1 MNQGSGDASE
11 KRSEPPPS
19 KIEALDG
26 SNYEEWSG
34 RMRSAFK
41 RYKLLKIAMGEEK
54 MPGEG
59 DARDRWIE
67 KSAVLYDL
75 ILQSVNNDMFQHIKD
90 LVELDDSGPKAW
102 KLLRDVVQPNTL
114 PMVIVLEKE
123 LAALS
128 MRPGDDVKPVLDK
141 IKDTYARMAAAGS
154 EVSQMQQCTKI
165 ISVLDNSW
173 DNLIPTLNIQQDK
186 WTPEWLR
193 QQILQEDFRRR
204 HTGGG
209 AANKTAEGYGAA
221 GGSRGRGGGRGR
233 GRGRGFGRG
242 RGRGDYNEGHGSSG
256 GRGSTR
262 MEGACWY
269 CKKAGHPWF
278 KCFSRPE
285 GWAPPG
291 MKPPS
296 GERARGGAVQGSGAQ
311 GDGAQGKADPGMFLM
326 VEDVQGSGGDVGS
339 VGKVVMHPLTHWVI
353 DSGCTSHMTP
363 RADLLD
369 EVKPP
374 GKIKFVAAA
383 SGALLPVIGVGNA
396 KVMGA
401 NGGLVG
407 LGKMLLVEGLSAN
420 LLSVRRLQKSKA
432 KVTFGPTCCR
442 AKLGKLLL
450 WNLEEKSSCIKDL
463 WQLPII
469 PWNGKPP
476 ATAKAAAAAKA
487 TAGGDETSPT
497 AGALDAVKKVQQSQQ
512 PHGEVLAG
520 VDATAAWAKASSGSG
535 EADWETWHE
544 RLCHVNIPMLQKLV
558 KDGCLKGL
566 EVKGGAKEIGS
577 CPTCLET
584 KFTKFPFS
592 SSTGPAKAP
601 LALVHMDVVGP
612 TRALSLSGS
621 RYFLTIVDDHT
632 RAVWV
637 YPLKTKGEVAAAV
650 LKEWMP
656 RAQRESGHKVKV
668 IRTDNGGEFIG
679 ADFEKELKRKGIQ
692 HQLTVPYN
700 PQQNGVAERFNRTLQ
715 EGARTLLGRA
725 GLPDPFWVTALRQVV
740 VVKNR
745 VLATVGDKQWV
756 PYTKWYGSAP
766 AVNMLRTYGCM
777 VVFHVPKE
785 KRGKLEASGRWG
797 VHLGL
802 AKDHKGWLIWDLTS
816 QQLTVSRDVKFLE
829 SLYYKEWK
837 QQQQQKLPTTP
848 LIVEADEVQRPSR
861 QVEVS
866 DSKEE
871 ISGVTDDGGEPVV
884 EQQQQQQQEEQGA
897 PQGAGRT
904 GDRPRRDVRPPNRL
918 TYASRGKPKVVRAG
932 SVAEQCDEDEIAHC
946 YWAAVPE
953 PKTLAEALSGP
964 DAEKWKQSV
973 KEEYDSLLENETW
986 ELCELPP
993 GKKAISSK
1001 LIFRHKYGPDGAL
1014 TRYKSRLVAKG
1025 FQQTKGKDFNELYA
1039 PVGKGTTLRVSLA
1052 MAANR
1057 GWQVKQMDI
1066 TTAFLNGII
1075 LEELYML
1082 QPEGLDDG
1090 SGRVCRLKKA
1100 IYGLK
1105 QAPRAWYHK
1114 LEETLLAGGFKKSEC
1129 DHSLFL
1135 LQEKEQFLMLLVYV
1149 DDILL
1154 FSDSSAMIEH
1164 VEEMLEMQFKCSK
1177 MGDVK
1182 YYLGMHVERDLD
1194 KGVLR
1199 LHQRKYCEG
1208 LAEKYGL
1215 QDGGKPATPLPSG
1228 FTVEPCADEEV
1239 VGESDRKLFH
1249 SMVGALNYA
1258 ANHTRPDIAFATSRL
1273 ASVVSRPSHEQ
1284 LEAAKRL
1291 VRYVSATASVGLEYS
1306 AVRQRLQRG
1315 AADLSKGEML
1325 LTCYTDASFNSV
1337 KADGTSI
1344 GCYVCLFGGG
1354 AVSWRSKKQ
1363 NEVGQSSCETE
1374 YMALHH
1380 GAKEVVWLRRLRLLD
1395 KEVRLEIV
1403 KTHQQAAD
1411 ILTKRLAESEH
1422 WKGMKL
1428 AGMSVH

>member
-1 MNQGSGDASE
+1 MSQGSGDAAE
-11 KRSEPPPS
+11 KRNEPPPS

-41 RYKLLKIAMGEEK
+41 RYKLLKLAMGEEK
-54 MPGEG
+54 MPEEG

-90 LVELDDSGPKAW
+90 LVELDDSGPNAW
-102 KLLRDVVQPNTL
+102 TLLCDVIQPNTL

-128 MRPGDDVKPVLDK
+128 MRPSDDVKPVLDK

-154 EVSQMQQCTKI
+154 NVSQMQQCAKI

-173 DNLIPTLNIQQDK
+173 DNLIPTLNTQQDQ

-193 QQILQEDFRRR
+193 QQILQEDFRRH

-221 GGSRGRGGGRGR
+221 GGSRGRGGGRG
-233 GRGRGFGRG
+233 
-242 RGRGDYNEGHGSSG
+242 
-256 GRGSTR
+256 
-262 MEGACWY
+262 
-269 CKKAGHPWF
+269 
-278 KCFSRPE
+278 
-285 GWAPPG
+285 
-291 MKPPS
+291 
-296 GERARGGAVQGSGAQ
+296 QGQEQ
-311 GDGAQGKADPGMFLM
+311 GQSYLRSN
-326 VEDVQGSGGDVGS
+326 Q
-339 VGKVVMHPLTHWVI
+339 
-353 DSGCTSHMTP
+353 
-363 RADLLD
+363 
-369 EVKPP
+369 
-374 GKIKFVAAA
+374 
-383 SGALLPVIGVGNA
+383 LP
-396 KVMGA
+396 
-401 NGGLVG
+401 
-407 LGKMLLVEGLSAN
+407 
-420 LLSVRRLQKSKA
+420 
-432 KVTFGPTCCR
+432 C
-442 AKLGKLLL
+442 KLGKLLL
-450 WNLEEKSSCIKDL
+450 WDLEEKSSCIKDL

-476 ATAKAAAAAKA
+476 ATPAAATSAKA
-487 TAGGDETSPT
+487 TTGGEETAPID
-497 AGALDAVKKVQQSQQ
+497 GALDAVKKVQQPQQ

-544 RLCHVNIPMLQKLV
+544 RLCHVNFPMLQKLV
-558 KDGCLKGL
+558 KDGSLKGL
-566 EVKGGAKEIGS
+566 EGKGAVKEIGS
-577 CPTCLET
+577 CPTCLEI
-584 KFTKFPFS
+584 KFKKFPFS
-592 SSTGPAKAP
+592 SGTGPAKAP
-601 LALVHMDVVGP
+601 LALVHMDMVGP
-612 TRALSLSGS
+612 TRAPSLSGS
-621 RYFLTIVDDHT
+621 RYFLTTVDDHT

-637 YPLKTKGEVAAAV
+637 YPLKTKGEVSAAV

-668 IRTDNGGEFIG
+668 IRTDNGGEPIG
-679 ADFEKELKRKGIQ
+679 ADFEAVLKKKGIQ

-700 PQQNGVAERFNRTLQ
+700 PQQNGVAEHFNRTLQ

-725 GLPDPFWVTALRQVV
+725 GLPDPFWVTALWQVAL
-740 VVKNR
+740 VKNR

-766 AVNMLRTYGCM
+766 AVNILRAYGCM

-785 KRGKLEASGRWG
+785 KRRKLEASGRWG

-837 QQQQQKLPTTP
+837 QQQQKLPTTPLIIEADEVQWPSRQVQVTISEEEIFGVTEDGGEPEVEEQQQQQQQDAPQGAARPADRPRRDVRPPNQLTYPRFGKPKVVRAGSVAKQCDEEEIAHCYWAAVPEPKTLVKALSGPDAEKWKDVKFLESLYYKEWKQQQQKLPTTP
-848 LIVEADEVQRPSR
+848 LIIEADEVQRPSR
-861 QVEVS
+861 QVQVTVS
-866 DSKEE
+866 DEE
-871 ISGVTDDGGEPVV
+871 ISGVTEDGGEPEVE
-884 EQQQQQQQEEQGA
+884 EQQQQQQQQQDA
-897 PQGAGRT
+897 PPRAQRPL
-904 GDRPRRDVRPPNRL
+904 DRPRRDVRPPSRP
-918 TYASRGKPKVVRAG
+918 TYPSFGTPKVVRAG

-1001 LIFRHKYGPDGAL
+1001 LIFRHKYGPDGEL
-1014 TRYKSRLVAKG
+1014 TCYKSRLVAKG
-1025 FQQTKGKDFNELYA
+1025 FQQTKGKDFDEIFA
-1039 PVGKGTTLRVSLA
+1039 PVRKGTTLRVMLGT
-1052 MAANR
+1052 AANR
-1057 GWQVKQMDI
+1057 GWRIKQMDI

-1082 QPEGLDDG
+1082 QLEGLDDG
-1090 SGRVCRLKKA
+1090 CGRVCMLKKA

-1149 DDILL
+1149 D
-1154 FSDSSAMIEH
+1154 
-1164 VEEMLEMQFKCSK
+1164 
-1177 MGDVK
+1177 
-1182 YYLGMHVERDLD
+1182 
-1194 KGVLR
+1194 
-1199 LHQRKYCEG
+1199 
-1208 LAEKYGL
+1208 
-1215 QDGGKPATPLPSG
+1215 
-1228 FTVEPCADEEV
+1228 
-1239 VGESDRKLFH
+1239 
-1249 SMVGALNYA
+1249 
-1258 ANHTRPDIAFATSRL
+1258 
-1273 ASVVSRPSHEQ
+1273 
-1284 LEAAKRL
+1284 
-1291 VRYVSATASVGLEYS
+1291 
-1306 AVRQRLQRG
+1306 
-1315 AADLSKGEML
+1315 
-1325 LTCYTDASFNSV
+1325 
-1337 KADGTSI
+1337 GTSI
-1344 GCYVCLFGGG
+1344 GGYVCLFGGG
-1354 AVSWRSKKQ
+1354 AVSWRTKKK
-1363 NEVGQSSCETE
+1363 NEVGLSSCETE

-1380 GAKEVVWLRRLRLLD
+1380 GAK
-1395 KEVRLEIV
+1395 
-1403 KTHQQAAD
+1403 
-1411 ILTKRLAESEH
+1411 
-1422 WKGMKL
+1422 
-1428 AGMSVH
+1428 

>member
-1 MNQGSGDASE
+1 MPYCHPCTMPPKGSKKTLIDAPIATDPS
-11 KRSEPPPS
+11 PPPVDPAMGKSDRNNVLSPGKIQDHPAGSSGLFVAKKAASS
-19 KIEALDG
+19 KLQDESCMDDESDDELEIDFLCDLLTRIRYTAILMVPFFLEPDLGAVISSVRMLLKRVWSFALSPGAADGAKIQTLRPAFVAKTKYCCLQLSLLHEEDIEMVHQKVVDYQRSGNSKKCQRSIDDPRLIIGKGYMLVVLGGDGRTDPLHKQALL
-26 SNYEEWSG
+26 SQC
-34 RMRSAFK
+34 AFK

-54 MPGEG
+54 TPEEG
-59 DARDRWIE
+59 NARDRWIE
-67 KSAVLYDL
+67 KSAVLYEL

-102 KLLRDVVQPNTL
+102 KLLRNVIQPNML

-128 MRPGDDVKPVLDK
+128 MRPDDDVKPVLDK

-154 EVSQMQQCTKI
+154 NVSQMHRFCRRTSAGTTQVVVLPTK
-165 ISVLDNSW
+165 L
-173 DNLIPTLNIQQDK
+173 
-186 WTPEWLR
+186 LR
-193 QQILQEDFRRR
+193 GMELQE
-204 HTGGG
+204 
-209 AANKTAEGYGAA
+209 AAEEEGEGEAEAVGEALAEGEAEVTIARGMGAL
-221 GGSRGRGGGRGR
+221 
-233 GRGRGFGRG
+233 
-242 RGRGDYNEGHGSSG
+242 
-256 GRGSTR
+256 
-262 MEGACWY
+262 
-269 CKKAGHPWF
+269 
-278 KCFSRPE
+278 CFNRPK

-296 GERARGGAVQGSGAQ
+296 GERARGGAVQGSSAQ
-311 GDGAQGKADPGMFLM
+311 GDSAHGKADPGMFLM
-326 VEDVQGSGGDVGS
+326 VEDVKGSEGDVGS

-353 DSGCTSHMTP
+353 DSGCTSQMTP

-374 GKIKFVAAA
+374 GNIKFVAAA

-396 KVMGA
+396 K
-401 NGGLVG
+401 
-407 LGKMLLVEGLSAN
+407 
-420 LLSVRRLQKSKA
+420 
-432 KVTFGPTCCR
+432 
-442 AKLGKLLL
+442 
-450 WNLEEKSSCIKDL
+450 
-463 WQLPII
+463 
-469 PWNGKPP
+469 
-476 ATAKAAAAAKA
+476 
-487 TAGGDETSPT
+487 
-497 AGALDAVKKVQQSQQ
+497 KVQQPQQ

-520 VDATAAWAKASSGSG
+520 VDASAAWAKASSGSG

-544 RLCHVNIPMLQKLV
+544 RLCHVNFPMLQKLV
-558 KDGCLKGL
+558 KDGSLKGL
-566 EVKGGAKEIGS
+566 EVKGAVKEIGS

-584 KFTKFPFS
+584 KFTKFPFRS
-592 SSTGPAKAP
+592 GTGPAKAP

-612 TRALSLSGS
+612 TRAPSLSGS

-637 YPLKTKGEVAAAV
+637 YPLNNKGEVAASV

-679 ADFEKELKRKGIQ
+679 ADFEAVLKKKGIQ

-725 GLPDPFWVTALRQVV
+725 GLSDPFWVTALRHVAL
-740 VVKNR
+740 VKNR
-745 VLATVGDKQWV
+745 VLATVGDKQRV

-766 AVNMLRTYGCM
+766 ADSMLRAYGCM

-797 VHLGL
+797 EHLGL
-802 AKDHKGWLIWDLTS
+802 AKDHKGWLIWDLKS
-816 QQLTVSRDVKFLE
+816 QQLTMSRDVKFLE

-837 QQQQQKLPTTP
+837 QQQKLPTTP
-848 LIVEADEVQRPSR
+848 LIIEVDEVQRPSR
-861 QVEVS
+861 QVQVTVS
-866 DSKEE
+866 DEE
-871 ISGVTDDGGEPVV
+871 ISGVTEDGGEPEVE
-884 EQQQQQQQEEQGA
+884 EQQQQQQDA
-897 PQGAGRT
+897 PPCTQRPPY
-904 GDRPRRDVRPPNRL
+904 RPRRDVRPPNWL
-918 TYASRGKPKVVRAG
+918 TYHSFGKPKVVRAG
-932 SVAEQCDEDEIAHC
+932 SVVEQCDEDEIAHC

-953 PKTLAEALSGP
+953 PKMLAEALSGP

-1001 LIFRHKYGPDGAL
+1001 LIFRHKYGLDGEL

-1025 FQQTKGKDFNELYA
+1025 FQQTKGKDFDEIFT
-1039 PVGKGTTLRVSLA
+1039 PVGKGTTLR
-1052 MAANR
+1052 R
-1057 GWQVKQMDI
+1057 
-1066 TTAFLNGII
+1066 
-1075 LEELYML
+1075 
-1082 QPEGLDDG
+1082 P
-1090 SGRVCRLKKA
+1090 
-1100 IYGLK
+1100 
-1105 QAPRAWYHK
+1105 
-1114 LEETLLAGGFKKSEC
+1114 
-1129 DHSLFL
+1129 
-1135 LQEKEQFLMLLVYV
+1135 
-1149 DDILL
+1149 
-1154 FSDSSAMIEH
+1154 
-1164 VEEMLEMQFKCSK
+1164 
-1177 MGDVK
+1177 
-1182 YYLGMHVERDLD
+1182 D

-1199 LHQRKYCEG
+1199 LHQRKYYEG

-1215 QDGGKPATPLPSG
+1215 QDGGKPATPLSSG

-1249 SMVGALNYA
+1249 STVGALNYA
-1258 ANHTRPDIAFATSRL
+1258 ANHTRPEIAFATSRL

-1284 LEAAKRL
+1284 LEVAKRL
-1291 VRYVSATASVGLEYS
+1291 VCYVSATASVGLEYS
-1306 AVRQRLQRG
+1306 AVRQRQQRG
-1315 AADLSKGEML
+1315 AADLGKGEML
-1325 LTCYTDASFNSV
+1325 FTCYTDASFNSV

-1344 GCYVCLFGGG
+1344 GGYVCLFGGG

-1363 NEVGQSSCETE
+1363 NEVGLSSCETE

-1380 GAKEVVWLRRLRLLD
+1380 GVKEVVWLRRLLEEIGVCEREPTMMFSDNESAMKLAKNACLHGLTKHIRPKWHWVRRLLD
-1395 KEVRLEIV
+1395 KEVQLEIV
-1403 KTHQQAAD
+1403 KIQQQAAY
-1411 ILTKRLAESEH
+1411 IFTKRLAENEH

>member
-1 MNQGSGDASE
+1 MIQGSGDAAE
-11 KRSEPPPS
+11 KRNEPPPS

-41 RYKLLKIAMGEEK
+41 RYKLLKLAMGEEK
-54 MPGEG
+54 MPEEG

-67 KSAVLYDL
+67 KSAVRYDL

-102 KLLRDVVQPNTL
+102 KLLRDVIQPNTL

-128 MRPGDDVKPVLDK
+128 MRPGDDMKLVLDK
-141 IKDTYARMAAAGS
+141 IKDTYARMAAAGIN
-154 EVSQMQQCTKI
+154 VSQMQQCTKI

-173 DNLIPTLNIQQDK
+173 DKLIPTLNTQQDQ
-186 WTPEWLR
+186 WTHEWLR
-193 QQILQEDFRRR
+193 QQVLQEDFRRR

-221 GGSRGRGGGRGR
+221 GGSRGRGGERGP

-242 RGRGDYNEGHGSSG
+242 RGGGDYNEGHGSSG

-262 MEGACWY
+262 TEGACWY

-278 KCFSRPE
+278 KCFSWPE

-311 GDGAQGKADPGMFLM
+311 GDGAEGKANPGMFLM
-326 VEDVQGSGGDVGS
+326 VEDVKGSEGDVGS

-369 EVKPP
+369 EVKPL

-383 SGALLPVIGVGNA
+383 SCALLPVIGVGNA

-407 LGKMLLVEGLSAN
+407 LGNVLLVEGLSAN
-420 LLSVRRLQKSKA
+420 LFSVRRLQKSKA
-432 KVTFGPTCCR
+432 KVTFGPTSCR

-450 WNLEEKSSCIKDL
+450 WDLEEKSSCIKDL

-476 ATAKAAAAAKA
+476 ATAVAAATAKT
-487 TAGGDETSPT
+487 TAGGEEIAPT
-497 AGALDAVKKVQQSQQ
+497 DGALDAVKKVQQSQQ
-512 PHGEVLAG
+512 PHAEVLAG
-520 VDATAAWAKASSGSG
+520 VDATAAWVEASSRNGD
-535 EADWETWHE
+535 ADWETWHE
-544 RLCHVNIPMLQKLV
+544 RLCHINIPMLQKLV
-558 KDGCLKGL
+558 KDGSLKGL
-566 EVKGGAKEIGS
+566 E
-577 CPTCLET
+577 
-584 KFTKFPFS
+584 
-592 SSTGPAKAP
+592 
-601 LALVHMDVVGP
+601 
-612 TRALSLSGS
+612 
-621 RYFLTIVDDHT
+621 
-632 RAVWV
+632 
-637 YPLKTKGEVAAAV
+637 
-650 LKEWMP
+650 
-656 RAQRESGHKVKV
+656 
-668 IRTDNGGEFIG
+668 
-679 ADFEKELKRKGIQ
+679 GIQ

-715 EGARTLLGRA
+715 KGARTLLGRA
-725 GLPDPFWVTALRQVV
+725 GLPDPFWVTALRQVAL
-740 VVKNR
+740 VKNR

-756 PYTKWYGSAP
+756 PYTKGYGSAP
-766 AVNMLRTYGCM
+766 AVNMLRAYSCM

-785 KRGKLEASGRWG
+785 KREKLVASGRWG

-837 QQQQQKLPTTP
+837 QQQQKLPTTP
-848 LIVEADEVQRPSR
+848 LIIEADEVQRPSR
-861 QVEVS
+861 QVQVTVS
-866 DSKEE
+866 EKE
-871 ISGVTDDGGEPVV
+871 ISGVTEDGGEPEVE
-884 EQQQQQQQEEQGA
+884 EQQQQQQDA
-897 PQGAGRT
+897 PQGAARPA
-904 GDRPRRDVRPPNRL
+904 DRPRRDVRPPNWL
-918 TYASRGKPKVVRAG
+918 TYPSFGMPKV
-932 SVAEQCDEDEIAHC
+932 
-946 YWAAVPE
+946 
-953 PKTLAEALSGP
+953 
-964 DAEKWKQSV
+964 
-973 KEEYDSLLENETW
+973 
-986 ELCELPP
+986 
-993 GKKAISSK
+993 
-1001 LIFRHKYGPDGAL
+1001 
-1014 TRYKSRLVAKG
+1014 
-1025 FQQTKGKDFNELYA
+1025 
-1039 PVGKGTTLRVSLA
+1039 
-1052 MAANR
+1052 
-1057 GWQVKQMDI
+1057 MDI

-1082 QPEGLDDG
+1082 QPGGLDDG
-1090 SGRVCRLKKA
+1090 CDRVCRLKKA

-1114 LEETLLAGGFKKSEC
+1114 LEETLLAGGFKRSEC

-1154 FSDSSAMIEH
+1154 FSKSSAMIEH

-1177 MGDVK
+1177 KGDVK

-1208 LAEKYGL
+1208 LAEKFGL

-1249 SMVGALNYA
+1249 SMVGELNYA
-1258 ANHTRPDIAFATSRL
+1258 ANHTRPDIAFATSGL

-1284 LEAAKRL
+1284 LETAKRL

-1306 AVRQRLQRG
+1306 GVRQRLHRG
-1315 AADLSKGEML
+1315 AADLGKGEML
-1325 LTCYTDASFNSV
+1325 LTCYTDSSFNFV

-1344 GCYVCLFGGG
+1344 GGYMCLFGGG

-1363 NEVGQSSCETE
+1363 NEVGLSSCETE

-1380 GAKEVVWLRRLRLLD
+1380 GAKEVVWLRRLLEEIGVCQMETTVIFCDNELAVKLAKNACLHGLTKLIRPMWHWVRRLLD

-1422 WKGMKL
+1422 LKGMKL

>member
-1 MNQGSGDASE
+1 
-11 KRSEPPPS
+11 
-19 KIEALDG
+19 
-26 SNYEEWSG
+26 
-34 RMRSAFK
+34 
-41 RYKLLKIAMGEEK
+41 
-54 MPGEG
+54 
-59 DARDRWIE
+59 
-67 KSAVLYDL
+67 
-75 ILQSVNNDMFQHIKD
+75 
-90 LVELDDSGPKAW
+90 
-102 KLLRDVVQPNTL
+102 
-114 PMVIVLEKE
+114 
-123 LAALS
+123 
-128 MRPGDDVKPVLDK
+128 
-141 IKDTYARMAAAGS
+141 
-154 EVSQMQQCTKI
+154 
-165 ISVLDNSW
+165 
-173 DNLIPTLNIQQDK
+173 
-186 WTPEWLR
+186 
-193 QQILQEDFRRR
+193 
-204 HTGGG
+204 
-209 AANKTAEGYGAA
+209 
-221 GGSRGRGGGRGR
+221 
-233 GRGRGFGRG
+233 
-242 RGRGDYNEGHGSSG
+242 
-256 GRGSTR
+256 
-262 MEGACWY
+262 
-269 CKKAGHPWF
+269 
-278 KCFSRPE
+278 
-285 GWAPPG
+285 
-291 MKPPS
+291 
-296 GERARGGAVQGSGAQ
+296 
-311 GDGAQGKADPGMFLM
+311 
-326 VEDVQGSGGDVGS
+326 
-339 VGKVVMHPLTHWVI
+339 
-353 DSGCTSHMTP
+353 
-363 RADLLD
+363 
-369 EVKPP
+369 
-374 GKIKFVAAA
+374 
-383 SGALLPVIGVGNA
+383 
-396 KVMGA
+396 MGA

-407 LGKMLLVEGLSAN
+407 LGNVLLVEGLSAN
-420 LLSVRRLQKSKA
+420 LLSVRQLQKSKA
-432 KVTFGPTCCR
+432 KVTFGPTSCR

-450 WNLEEKSSCIKDL
+450 WDLEEKSSCIKDL

-476 ATAKAAAAAKA
+476 ATVAAAATAKA
-487 TAGGDETSPT
+487 TTGGEETAP
-497 AGALDAVKKVQQSQQ
+497 ADGALDAVKKVQQTQQ

-520 VDATAAWAKASSGSG
+520 ADATAAWAKASSRSG

-544 RLCHVNIPMLQKLV
+544 RLCHVNFPMLQKLV
-558 KDGCLKGL
+558 KDGSLKGL
-566 EVKGGAKEIGS
+566 EVKGAVKEIRS

-592 SSTGPAKAP
+592 SGTGPAKAP
-601 LALVHMDVVGP
+601 LTLVHMDVVGP
-612 TRALSLSGS
+612 MRAPSLSGS

-656 RAQRESGHKVKV
+656 RARRESGHKVKV

-679 ADFEKELKRKGIQ
+679 ADFEAVLKKKGIQ

-725 GLPDPFWVTALRQVV
+725 GLPDPFWVTALRQVAL
-740 VVKNR
+740 VKNR

-766 AVNMLRTYGCM
+766 AVNTLRAYGCM

-802 AKDHKGWLIWDLTS
+802 SKDHKGWLIWDLTS
-816 QQLTVSRDVKFLE
+816 QQLTMSRDVKFLE
-829 SLYYKEWK
+829 SLYYEWK
-837 QQQQQKLPTTP
+837 QQQQKLPTTP
-848 LIVEADEVQRPSR
+848 LIIEADEVQRPSR
-861 QVEVS
+861 QVEVTVS
-866 DSKEE
+866 DEE
-871 ISGVTDDGGEPVV
+871 ISGVTEDGGEPEVE
-884 EQQQQQQQEEQGA
+884 EQQQQQQQQQQDA
-897 PQGAGRT
+897 PPRAQHPL
-904 GDRPRRDVRPPNRL
+904 DRPRRDVCPPNRL
-918 TYASRGKPKVVRAG
+918 TNPSFGKPKVVRAG

-964 DAEKWKQSV
+964 DAEKWKQSM

-1001 LIFRHKYGPDGAL
+1001 LIFRHKYGPDGEL
-1014 TRYKSRLVAKG
+1014 TRYKSRPVAKG
-1025 FQQTKGKDFNELYA
+1025 FQQTKGKDFDEIFA
-1039 PVGKGTTLRVSLA
+1039 PMGKGTTLR
-1052 MAANR
+1052 
-1057 GWQVKQMDI
+1057 
-1066 TTAFLNGII
+1066 
-1075 LEELYML
+1075 
-1082 QPEGLDDG
+1082 PEGLDDG

-1114 LEETLLAGGFKKSEC
+1114 LEETLLAGSFKKSEC
-1129 DHSLFL
+1129 DHKLFL

-1154 FSDSSAMIEH
+1154 LFESSTMFEH

-1208 LAEKYGL
+1208 LVEKYGL

-1258 ANHTRPDIAFATSRL
+1258 ANHTQPDIAFATSRL

-1284 LEAAKRL
+1284 IEAAKRL

-1306 AVRQRLQRG
+1306 AVRKRLQRG

-1325 LTCYTDASFNSV
+1325 LTCYTGASFNSV

-1344 GCYVCLFGGG
+1344 GGYVCLFGGG

-1363 NEVGQSSCETE
+1363 NEVGLSLCETE
-1374 YMALHH
+1374 YMAQHH
-1380 GAKEVVWLRRLRLLD
+1380 GSKEVLWLRHLLEEIGVCQKEPTVILCDNESALKLAKNACLHGQTKHIRPKWHWVRRLLD

-1411 ILTKRLAESEH
+1411 ILTKRLAENEH

>member
-1 MNQGSGDASE
+1 
-11 KRSEPPPS
+11 
-19 KIEALDG
+19 
-26 SNYEEWSG
+26 
-34 RMRSAFK
+34 MRSAFK

-102 KLLRDVVQPNTL
+102 KLLRDVIQPNTL

-128 MRPGDDVKPVLDK
+128 MKPGDGVKPVLDK
-141 IKDTYARMAAAGS
+141 IKDIYARMAAAGS

-173 DNLIPTLNIQQDK
+173 DNLIPTLNVQQDK

-242 RGRGDYNEGHGSSG
+242 RGRGDYNEGHVSSG

-278 KCFSRPE
+278 KCFSRHE

-296 GERARGGAVQGSGAQ
+296 GERARGDAVQGSGAQ

-374 GKIKFVAAA
+374 RKIKFVVAA
-383 SGALLPVIGVGNA
+383 SGDLLPVIGVGNA

-401 NGGLVG
+401 NGELVG
-407 LGKMLLVEGLSAN
+407 LGNVLLVEGLSAN

-432 KVTFGPTCCR
+432 EVTFGPTSCR

-469 PWNGKPP
+469 PWKGKPP

-487 TAGGDETSPT
+487 TAGGEEIAPT
-497 AGALDAVKKVQQSQQ
+497 AGALDAVKKVQQPQQ
-512 PHGEVLAG
+512 PYGELLAG
-520 VDATAAWAKASSGSG
+520 VDATGAWAKASSGNG

-566 EVKGGAKEIGS
+566 EVKGGATEIGS

-679 ADFEKELKRKGIQ
+679 ADFEKVLKRKGIQ

-740 VVKNR
+740 VVKNQ

-785 KRGKLEASGRWG
+785 KRGKQEASGRW
-797 VHLGL
+797 
-802 AKDHKGWLIWDLTS
+802 
-816 QQLTVSRDVKFLE
+816 
-829 SLYYKEWK
+829 
-837 QQQQQKLPTTP
+837 
-848 LIVEADEVQRPSR
+848 
-861 QVEVS
+861 
-866 DSKEE
+866 
-871 ISGVTDDGGEPVV
+871 
-884 EQQQQQQQEEQGA
+884 
-897 PQGAGRT
+897 
-904 GDRPRRDVRPPNRL
+904 
-918 TYASRGKPKVVRAG
+918 
-932 SVAEQCDEDEIAHC
+932 
-946 YWAAVPE
+946 
-953 PKTLAEALSGP
+953 
-964 DAEKWKQSV
+964 
-973 KEEYDSLLENETW
+973 
-986 ELCELPP
+986 
-993 GKKAISSK
+993 
-1001 LIFRHKYGPDGAL
+1001 
-1014 TRYKSRLVAKG
+1014 
-1025 FQQTKGKDFNELYA
+1025 
-1039 PVGKGTTLRVSLA
+1039 
-1052 MAANR
+1052 
-1057 GWQVKQMDI
+1057 
-1066 TTAFLNGII
+1066 
-1075 LEELYML
+1075 
-1082 QPEGLDDG
+1082 
-1090 SGRVCRLKKA
+1090 
-1100 IYGLK
+1100 
-1105 QAPRAWYHK
+1105 
-1114 LEETLLAGGFKKSEC
+1114 EETLLAGGFKKSEC

-1273 ASVVSRPSHEQ
+1273 ASVVSRPSHEK

-1325 LTCYTDASFNSV
+1325 LICYTDASFNSV

-1344 GCYVCLFGGG
+1344 GGYVCLFGGG

-1380 GAKEVVWLRRLRLLD
+1380 AAKEVVWLRRLLEEIGVGQREPTVIFCDNESAVKLAKNACLHGLTKHIRPKWHWVRRLLD

-1411 ILTKRLAESEH
+1411 ILTKRLTESEH